1 MSPHHFINVSI
12 ASVFFIA
19 ISLCSFAP
27 KAYAATR
34 YWVGGGSSANWN
46 ATAPTNWGSASNV
59 RDNAS
64 VPTASDDVVF
74 DNSANG
80 NSPCTISAA
89 ASANTFDATN
99 YANTLTHNG
108 FSLTVAGSITFG
120 AGMAY
125 TPLET
130 STVVMSATGT
140 LTTNGKLMPLLSF
153 TGGTQTLGDN
163 LNFMASKV
171 LTLSLSNT
179 SLVMNGK
186 SIAGNSAVNRIF
198 IKSGTVG
205 TGKPITVTGSFANAD
220 FQDITF
226 STSTNLD
233 LSGITGNSGDA
244 GGNTITGGGSV
255 LTFTSAATQT
265 ATMATN
271 KNWSDATIWT
281 SRVPL
286 PQDDV
291 KLFGVTGGTLTADMP
306 RLGKSIDWSGASGN
320 PTWSFGSVANTVFG
334 SITLVS
340 GMTISGTQILT
351 LQGRGTYTLT
361 SAGKQYANPI
371 KINAP
376 SGTYTLSDDLTVA
389 ATSYFQLDNGGFNA
403 NNHNLTIGRFYSQ
416 NLGAGRT
423 LTMGTGTWTLTT
435 TAADALWQ
443 FTSATGLTFSGASST
458 IVVGSASANTRTFL
472 GVGLTYG
479 TLTYT
484 IAGSTGKLTLN
495 GNNSF
500 DTINFSDITNARTL
514 EFTAGTVTTFRGA
527 GLVGNGASG
536 RKLVLQ
542 STGAFFTLTKTSG
555 TVSVDWWNIS
565 NAHAGGGAS
574 FLAGT
579 NSTDSG
585 GNTGWVFTGPIGPSN
600 LGPTAYVDGSF
611 GSSTQPQLTFA
622 ISDTDG
628 PATVKYQL
636 QIDDTSD
643 FSSPI
648 VDYTSALAAQGTT
661 SFAVGQATGTGSY
674 AAGFS
679 GQTLN
684 EGNYYGQVK
693 AIDSNGAS
701 GSYVPAHGGAV
712 AFTVDRTA
720 GSFDP
725 WIMGYYLGYEKT
737 AGSLLPSQ
745 IDFSHLTH
753 IVFGAILPVS
763 DGTLNT
769 NFFIDATNG
778 PALATDVAQRAH
790 AAGRKAL
797 LMVGGAGSG
806 STGFAGA
813 ASDTYRATFVANL
826 VSIMNQ
832 LGYDGV
838 DIDWEPIPTDT
849 TNYQKLIED
858 LRAASTTMILTTAV
872 PQVNPNYQAAKPVF
886 TTIWPLVNRINIM
899 TYDMASNAI
908 GWLSWHNTPLTGS
921 TSQTP
926 TTVDT
931 SVNAYLVRGV
941 PKERLGIG
949 SPFYGQGWRGVTGP
963 RQDLTGTMQVGNDST
978 LSYSTI
984 MSSYYN
990 AAAYHFD
997 TLAKVPYL
1005 SFGPQTGPVGATF
1018 ISYEDEQSVADKA
1031 KYIETQGL
1039 GGVIIW
1045 SLAEGRTIAGDQPLL
1060 SSWYEGLIPI
1070 ATTPTPANAATSVAT
1085 STSLSWTAGSGATS
1099 HAVYFGT
1106 AASPGASEYQGNQSG
1121 TTYTP
1126 GTLAASTTYY
1136 WRIDEVNAVGTT
1148 TGTVWSFATVAAMT
1162 STSSPASVSPSG
1174 GAGSCSNCGGKRRSD
1189 ESASY
1194 STASLVAS
1202 TTAAT
1207 STSDSTTPSTTGFT
1221 CTITGES
1228 IDDVSAAGLVNLFV
1242 SLGIIPQDKAR
1253 KACAALVSTGQ
1264 KSTTAPA
1271 FIKFTTSL
1279 KLGSR
1284 GSEVRILQ
1292 VFLNTH
1298 GFVVATSG
1306 PGSSGNETELYGILT
1321 KQAVARFQAAYA
1333 AEVLAP
1339 VGLTL
1344 PSGYFGPSSMRKAN
1358 QIIGSR

>member
-1 MSPHHFINVSI
+1 MHIHRDII
-12 ASVFFIA
+12 ARTYGHMTFLGHIITIA
-19 ISLCSFAP
+19 IFLVVISIFLFNP
-27 KAYAATR
+27 FYKKALAATR
-34 YWVGGGSSANWN
+34 YWVGGGSSANWS

-80 NSPCTISAA
+80 NSPCIISAA
-89 ASANTFDATN
+89 ATAKSFDATN

-120 AGMAY
+120 AGMTY
-125 TPLET
+125 TPLDT

-140 LTTNGKLMPLLSF
+140 LTTTGKLMPLLSF

-186 SIAGNSAVNRIF
+186 SISGNSVVNRIF
-198 IKSGTVG
+198 IKSGTAG

-220 FQDITF
+220 FQDIIF
-226 STSTNLD
+226 STSTDLD
-233 LSGITGNSGDA
+233 LSGITGNSGNA
-244 GGNTITGGGSV
+244 GGNTITGGATV
-255 LTFTSAATQT
+255 LTFTPTATQT

-271 KNWSDATIWT
+271 KNWSDAAIWT

-291 KLFGVTGGTLTADMP
+291 KLSGVTGGTLTADMP
-306 RLGKSIDWSGASGN
+306 RLGKSIDWTGASGN
-320 PTWSFGSVANTVFG
+320 PTWSLGSVANAVFG
-334 SITLVS
+334 SITLIP

-351 LQGRGTYTLT
+351 LQGRGQYALT
-361 SAGKQYANPI
+361 SAGKQYTNPI

-376 SGTYTLSDDLTVA
+376 SGTYTLNDDLSMA
-389 ATSYFQLDNGGFNA
+389 ANSFFQLDGGGFNA
-403 NNHNLTIGRFYSQ
+403 NNHNLTIWRFYSQ
-416 NLGAGRT
+416 NLSART
-423 LTMGTGTWTLTT
+423 FTMGTGIWTLTT
-435 TAADALWQ
+435 TNAEPVWQ
-443 FTSATGLTFSGASST
+443 IVTTTGLTFSGASST
-458 IVVGSASANTRTFL
+458 IVVGAASANARTFL

-479 TLTYT
+479 TLSYT
-484 IAGSTGKLTLN
+484 VASSTGKLTLN

-500 DTINFSDITNARTL
+500 DTINFSDANNARTL
-514 EFTAGTVTTFRGA
+514 EFTGGTVTTLRGA
-527 GLVGNGASG
+527 GLVGNGAAG
-536 RKLVLQ
+536 RKLVLE

-555 TVSVDWWNIS
+555 TVSVDWWDIS
-565 NAHAGGGAS
+565 NTHAGGGAS

-585 GNTGWVFTGPIGPSN
+585 GNTGWVFTGPIGPIN

-611 GSSTQPQLTFA
+611 GSSTQPQLTFT
-622 ISDTDG
+622 INDTNG
-628 PATVKYQL
+628 TATVKYQI
-636 QIDDTSD
+636 QIDDASD
-643 FSSPI
+643 FSSPV
-648 VDYTSALAAQGTT
+648 VDYTSALAAQATT
-661 SFAVGQATGTGSY
+661 SFTVGQASGAGSY
-674 AAGFS
+674 AVGS
-679 GQTLN
+679 PGQTLN
-684 EGNYYGQVK
+684 EGNYYWQVK
-693 AIDSNGAS
+693 ATDSSGAS

-832 LGYDGV
+832 LGYDGI

-858 LRAASTTMILTTAV
+858 LRAASTTMILTTTV
-872 PQVNPNYQAAKPVF
+872 PQVNPNYQTAKPVL

-899 TYDMASNAI
+899 TYGMAPNSV
-908 GWLSWHNTPLTGS
+908 GWLSWHNTPLTGN

-963 RQDLTGTMQVGNDST
+963 RQDLTGTIQVGNDST

-984 MSSYYN
+984 MSSYYD

-997 TLAKVPYL
+997 ALAKAPYL
-1005 SFGPQTGPVGATF
+1005 SFGSQTGAVGATY
-1018 ISYEDEQSVADKA
+1018 ISYEDEQSVTAKAD
-1031 KYIETQGL
+1031 YIKTQGI

-1045 SLAEGRTIAGDQPLL
+1045 TLAEGRTSAGAQPLL
-1060 SSWYEGLIPI
+1060 TSWHEDLTGVVD
-1070 ATTPTPANAATSVAT
+1070 TPTPTNIFPPTAVPNSGNNDSSGRGSSASTSNGAAICAEKSPGSAPDLYEVDATGTTAVVYFAPANQPHTNYYVSFGDGLNTEGYGAEFSLSQTTGALKYDVYHLKSGAVYSFKVRAGNGCKTGPWSRALTVRTGGNARSIAKFYPKQQASYNIFASNAFKGIGAVIKKAVNQIVTPANNINHESLSSTKQPVQQQHQQLQQSKQALPKTSVA
-1085 STSLSWTAGSGATS
+1085 
-1099 HAVYFGT
+1099 
-1106 AASPGASEYQGNQSG
+1106 E
-1121 TTYTP
+1121 
-1126 GTLAASTTYY
+1126 
-1136 WRIDEVNAVGTT
+1136 
-1148 TGTVWSFATVAAMT
+1148 
-1162 STSSPASVSPSG
+1162 
-1174 GAGSCSNCGGKRRSD
+1174 K
-1189 ESASY
+1189 
-1194 STASLVAS
+1194 
-1202 TTAAT
+1202 
-1207 STSDSTTPSTTGFT
+1207 T
-1221 CTITGES
+1221 CF
-1228 IDDVSAAGLVNLFV
+1228 LF
-1242 SLGIIPQDKAR
+1242 I
-1253 KACAALVSTGQ
+1253 CW
-1264 KSTTAPA
+1264 
-1271 FIKFTTSL
+1271 
-1279 KLGSR
+1279 
-1284 GSEVRILQ
+1284 
-1292 VFLNTH
+1292 
-1298 GFVVATSG
+1298 
-1306 PGSSGNETELYGILT
+1306 
-1321 KQAVARFQAAYA
+1321 
-1333 AEVLAP
+1333 
-1339 VGLTL
+1339 
-1344 PSGYFGPSSMRKAN
+1344 
-1358 QIIGSR
+1358 